1 MRGVAKM
8 GSYLGRVCGAS
19 NRNAFD
25 ESNVSLNIS
34 QEPAGL
40 SALFIDLL
48 IPREVIRDVNNKILL
63 GTDNFKLTA
72 GHMIDKDDGFKSPY
86 DGLRFAFSV
95 VKV

>member
-1 MRGVAKM
+1 MRGIAKM

-25 ESNVSLNIS
+25 EYNVSLNIS

-48 IPREVIRDVNNKILL
+48 IPREVIRAVS
-63 GTDNFKLTA
+63 TPR
-72 GHMIDKDDGFKSPY
+72 S
-86 DGLRFAFSV
+86 FSAQTISS
-95 VKV
+95 

>member
-1 MRGVAKM
+1 MRGIAKM

-19 NRNAFD
+19 KRNAFD

-48 IPREVIRDVNNKILL
+48 IPREVIRAV
-63 GTDNFKLTA
+63 
-72 GHMIDKDDGFKSPY
+72 
-86 DGLRFAFSV
+86 
-95 VKV
+95 

>member
-1 MRGVAKM
+1 MRGIAKM

-25 ESNVSLNIS
+25 EYNVSLNIS

-48 IPREVIRDVNNKILL
+48 IPREVIRAV
-63 GTDNFKLTA
+63 
-72 GHMIDKDDGFKSPY
+72 
-86 DGLRFAFSV
+86 
-95 VKV
+95 